1 MRIRTKRLGGVVKKA
16 LSLQLR
22 ARPPWPLLPVLPLE
36 EKFDVSS
43 LLLPEIIGSTS
54 GAQHR
59 APVS

>member
-1 MRIRTKRLGGVVKKA
+1 LGGVVKKA

-43 LLLPEIIGSTS
+43 LLLPEIFGSTS
-54 GAQHR
+54 GAQRR